1 MSALVALTAQNTKAV
16 TAIHE
21 LPPEFVVA
29 QLEAV
34 FDDIGVD
41 AAKTGMLFSRV
52 LIETVAGYPRARTR
66 CRSSSIR

>member
-1 MSALVALTAQNTKAV
+1 MSVLVALTAQNTAAV

-29 QLEAV
+29 QLDAV
-34 FDDIGVD
+34 FADIGVD
-41 AAKTGMLFSRV
+41 AAKTGMLFSRA
-52 LIETVAGYPRARTR
+52 LIETVAGLPRGRIR